1 MAKGSEMLRE
11 NAKKAEREKNAAI
24 QELNTSKQIIEEMRS
39 KISVESF
46 VQKESMREDF
56 LQKEVEKLK
65 RELEI
70 SKAEKEIYLEARIIE
85 KDE

>member
-1 MAKGSEMLRE
+1 
-11 NAKKAEREKNAAI
+11 
-24 QELNTSKQIIEEMRS
+24 
-39 KISVESF
+39 
-46 VQKESMREDF
+46 MREDF